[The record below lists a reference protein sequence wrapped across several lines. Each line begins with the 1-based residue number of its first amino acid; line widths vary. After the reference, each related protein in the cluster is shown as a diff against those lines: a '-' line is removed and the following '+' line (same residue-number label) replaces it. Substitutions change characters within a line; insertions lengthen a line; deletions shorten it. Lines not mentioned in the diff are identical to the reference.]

1 MGRTGGTLLNA
12 DEISLTLPADEEF
25 HGVAYLVLGGLAA
38 RLDLTYDHLEDIELA
53 LDTLLEVSTD
63 GRDVTVRIQV
73 DDDNLT
79 TVVGPFT
86 SVKEDIED
94 AGDDSLSLGRILA
107 TVCDGV
113 DVSERDGFQWVEL
126 TKRVETERAAGR

>member
-1 MGRTGGTLLNA
+1 LNA

-53 LDTLLEVSTD
+53 LDTLLELSTD

-73 DDDNLT
+73 DEDNLT

-86 SVKEDIED
+86 SVKKDLEV

-107 TVCDGV
+107 TVCDRV
-113 DVSERDGFQWVEL
+113 DVRERDGFEWVAL
-126 TKRVETERAAGR
+126 TKRVETEGAGRR

>member
-1 MGRTGGTLLNA
+1 LNA

-53 LDTLLEVSTD
+53 LDTLLERTD

-86 SVKEDIED
+86 SVKEDVQD

-107 TVCDGV
+107 TVCDRV
-113 DVSERDGFQWVEL
+113 DVTEHDGFQWVEL
-126 TKRVETERAAGR
+126 TKRLETERAARR